1 VPYMSISWCLA
12 ALQVPAAGRTLLLLL
27 LVLVVM
33 FSVKYPG
40 SLSC

>member
-27 LVLVVM
+27 VLVVM